1 MEEQRSFVGTQV
13 KVTREMKQSL
23 ESLYG
28 MIGQMRAS
36 FGEELSETQE
46 LTSNNIKRMAMSRDV
61 GEGKCQQRL
70 KEV

>member
-1 MEEQRSFVGTQV
+1 MQEQVGLAKQEMVEEQRSFVGTQV

-36 FGEELSETQE
+36 FGE
-46 LTSNNIKRMAMSRDV
+46 
-61 GEGKCQQRL
+61 
-70 KEV
+70 